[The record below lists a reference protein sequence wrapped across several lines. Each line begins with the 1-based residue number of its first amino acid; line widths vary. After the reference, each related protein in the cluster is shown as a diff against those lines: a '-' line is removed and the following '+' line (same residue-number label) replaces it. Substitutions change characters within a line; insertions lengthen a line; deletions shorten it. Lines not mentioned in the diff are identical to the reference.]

1 MIDLHCHVLPGV
13 DDGPSTVQDT
23 IELVRAAVADGT
35 HTIAATPHIDN
46 SHRPVD
52 SAYIRAAVPEVQAR
66 LDRAGVAVRIET
78 GAEVA
83 LTRAVELDDDE
94 LAALTLGGRGWLLLE
109 CPLNFTSTPGFTS
122 GARLLARRGH
132 RILLAHPERCPLFL
146 RSPDELDDL
155 VADGML
161 AQVTARALDGRF
173 GRTVRD
179 LALHLVARGTAH
191 VVASDG
197 HDENRPVV
205 SMPEAGNVEAAI
217 AACPF
222 VVVSDV
228 TGATDTARLAHVRLP
243 AAAWGEKDR
252 YRHRLGAAHLPPEE
266 LPAAAWRGTP
276 GLVDRVQSRQAHGL
290 RCGLRLCLARR
301 DFRRACGAIAF

>member
-23 IELVRAAVADGT
+23 IDLVRAAAADGT
-35 HTIAATPHIDN
+35 RTIAATPHVDN
-46 SHRPVD
+46 THRPVD
-52 SAYIRAAVPEVQAR
+52 SAYIAAAVPELQAR
-66 LDRAGVAVRIET
+66 LDRAGVAVKIET

-83 LTRAVELDDDE
+83 FTRAVELDDDE
-94 LAALTLGGRGWLLLE
+94 LSALSLGGRGWLLLE
-109 CPLNFTSTPGFTS
+109 CPLNVTSTPGFTS

-146 RSPDELDDL
+146 RAPEELDDL

-197 HDENRPVV
+197 HDENRP
-205 SMPEAGNVEAAI
+205 ARI
-217 AACPF
+217 ASHLARAP
-222 VVVSDV
+222 VPPALADWLTQDV
-228 TGATDTARLAHVRLP
+228 P
-243 AAAWGEKDR
+243 AALLAGQDPPR
-252 YRHRLGAAHLPPEE
+252 RPRLSTSAP
-266 LPAAAWRGTP
+266 RG
-276 GLVDRVQSRQAHGL
+276 GLSRLVGL
-290 RCGLRLCLARR
+290 RRR
-301 DFRRACGAIAF
+301 ERPVKYR